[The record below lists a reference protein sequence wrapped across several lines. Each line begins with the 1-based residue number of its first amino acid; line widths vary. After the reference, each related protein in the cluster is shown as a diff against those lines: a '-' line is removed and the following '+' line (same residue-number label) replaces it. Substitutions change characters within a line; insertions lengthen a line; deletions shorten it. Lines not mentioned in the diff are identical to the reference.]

1 VPTAPAHPLLFQ
13 PLRVGPLELRNR
25 VICGAH
31 FTMFTEPNPVWGEPG
46 FYGRRYGRYLADRAR
61 GGVAAVIAGET
72 AVSPNTAYKMA
83 NNANGWDED
92 CIPHYEALTS
102 QVHEHGA
109 HAFVQLTHS
118 GAMML
123 GNWSKQV
130 ALGPSMS
137 PDYFEAPKAMD
148 ARDIAEA
155 IDYHVRCA
163 VNAVKGGFDGIEIQ
177 SAHGYLLHQFLSPK
191 FNYRSDEYGGSIE
204 NRMRFGVEVISAVR
218 EAIDRVGGGKVAVGI
233 RLAGD
238 DETSPGLT
246 ADDCAEIAAR
256 YEQLGLADYFN
267 VSIGI
272 GGIGMVRTNYA
283 PHLLGVYAS
292 HKVRDRVATEM
303 RGTPVFT
310 VHRILT
316 PDEAEGILERGEAD
330 GITLVRALIADPEWV
345 NKARDGKADQ
355 IRHCTG
361 INQSCYGN
369 LLQSMPINCVQNPA
383 VGREDDLG
391 LGTITPTS
399 TPKRVVV
406 IGAGPG
412 GMEAAHVAATRGHEV
427 ILLERA
433 DELGGA
439 LRLAAQLPG
448 RQEIWEIARWRIGE
462 CERRG
467 VDVRTGVDATAESV
481 LALSPDAVVV
491 ATGGVPSKEARSAY
505 HPMPVPG
512 AEQDWVIDHVDA
524 LQRVLS
530 DPGALGGKVV
540 LLDGVGHAQA
550 IGLGEMLAAQGVDA
564 TCVTTLPVPLALDGE
579 TQAAILP
586 RAVRAGMKWRPST
599 ALGFIGDHEV
609 TLVDVLSMEQQV
621 LSDVSTVVIRT
632 NGLPD
637 DRLVHE
643 LSQHAGGGHEIPEIL
658 VVGDAVSVRPVDRAV
673 YDGHVAGRQI

>member
-1 VPTAPAHPLLFQ
+1 MPQEPNHPLLFQ
-13 PLRVGPLELRNR
+13 PLKVGPLELRNR

-31 FTMFTEPNPVWGEPG
+31 FTMFSEPNPVWGEPG

-61 GGVAAVIAGET
+61 GGVAVVIAGET
-72 AVSPNTAYKMA
+72 AVAPNTAYKMP
-83 NNANGWDED
+83 NNANGWDEA
-92 CIPHYEALTS
+92 CVPHYLDLTS

-109 HAFVQLTHS
+109 LAFVQLTHS

-130 ALGPSMS
+130 AVGPSMS

-163 VNAVKGGFDGIEIQ
+163 RNAVAGGFDGIEIQ

-191 FNYRSDEYGGSIE
+191 FNYRSDEYGGSLE
-204 NRMRFGVEVISAVR
+204 NRMRFGVQVITAVR
-218 EAIDRVGGGKVAVGI
+218 EAVGNEVAVGL

-238 DETSPGLT
+238 DEQSHGQPGLT
-246 ADDCAEIAAR
+246 AEDCADVAAR
-256 YEQLGLADYFN
+256 YEQLGLVDFFN
-267 VSIGI
+267 VSVGI

-283 PHLLGVYAS
+283 PHLLGVYAA
-292 HKVRDRVATEM
+292 HKVRERVVTEM
-303 RGTPVFT
+303 RDTPVFT

-345 NKARDGKADQ
+345 NKAREGRSDE

-383 VGREDDLG
+383 VGREDELG
-391 LGTITPTS
+391 LGTLQMASQT
-399 TPKRVVV
+399 KKAVVV
-406 IGAGPG
+406 GGGPG
-412 GMEAAHVAATRGHEV
+412 GMEAAAVAAARGHDV
-427 ILLERA
+427 TLLER
-433 DELGGA
+433 DEELGGA

-448 RQEIWEIARWRIGE
+448 REEIWEIARWRIGE
-462 CERRG
+462 CERQG
-467 VDVRTGVDATAESV
+467 VDVRTGVDATADTV
-481 LALSPDAVVV
+481 LTLSPDTVVI

-512 AEQDWVIDHVDA
+512 SEQEWVLDHVEA
-524 LQRVLS
+524 LRRILA
-530 DPGALGGKVV
+530 DPRALGDNVV

-550 IGLGEMLAAQGVDA
+550 IGLGEMLATHGVEA

-586 RAVRAGMKWRPST
+586 RAVHAGMAWRPST
-599 ALGFIGDHEV
+599 ALAFIGDHEV
-609 TLVDVLSMEQQV
+609 TLLDVLSSKLETIFGV
-621 LSDVSTVVIRT
+621 DTVVIRT

-637 DRLVHE
+637 NHLAEDLREQASDLDIKV
-643 LSQHAGGGHEIPEIL
+643 I
-658 VVGDAVSVRPVDRAV
+658 GDAVAVRPVDRAV
-673 YDGHVAGRQI
+673 YDGHVAGRAI